1 MHICGHLQGS
11 KTALGMIY
19 PRLNVLKT
27 YIKKAHKIQE
37 KFKMAERIFIWTLER
52 NRNEILEGQI
62 GTDGKDSFACYPRST
77 PKDQSKS
84 NSEGVYIFT

>member
-37 KFKMAERIFIWTLER
+37 KFKMAERIFI
-52 NRNEILEGQI
+52 
-62 GTDGKDSFACYPRST
+62 
-77 PKDQSKS
+77 
-84 NSEGVYIFT
+84 